1 MILGYNINQRHPSK
15 TRTLPI
21 NDRTI
26 IFELDISKPPLLQ
39 HNRLI
44 SSIMEQQQ
52 PKVLVHG
59 SGAIGAIYIYILQ
72 QSGCSVTAVCR
83 SNYSAV
89 KDNGFTIDS
98 DKFGMNLKVRPD
110 HVVQSPSEAATQ
122 GLGPFDYVIVST
134 KALPGQGVSTPN
146 IIKSAVVEGRTTV
159 VLIQNGIG
167 IEDEYATAFPKNDLV
182 SCVVYLPTTQVSPG
196 HIRMGA
202 IELLHIGTFPS
213 NQDPSS
219 RATQSTERL
228 RTILANGGSNVHSHP
243 DIQAQRWS
251 KLLINA
257 SWNPICALSLSRD
270 VAFLASGPLAEQLV
284 QDVMDEVILIARAK
298 GYGDVVTSD
307 LAKEQLQR
315 ALERKGSPGI
325 EPSMLVDVLNGRRM
339 EVEAILGEPVRIARG
354 LGVRVPRLETLY
366 ALLKGLD
373 EAVALRGEGR
383 SLGGDETEAAR
394 RGRDVEGV

>member
-1 MILGYNINQRHPSK
+1 MSPM
-15 TRTLPI
+15 T
-21 NDRTI
+21 
-26 IFELDISKPPLLQ
+26 
-39 HNRLI
+39 
-44 SSIMEQQQ
+44 

-72 QSGCSVTAVCR
+72 QSGCTVTAVCR

-89 KDNGFTIDS
+89 KSNGFTINS
-98 DKFGMNLKVRPD
+98 DKFGKNIKVRPD
-110 HVVQSPSEAATQ
+110 QVVQSPAEAASQ

-134 KALPGQGVSTPN
+134 KALPGRKETSTPE
-146 IIKSAVVEGRTTV
+146 IIGPAVTEGETTI

-167 IEDEYATAFPKNDLV
+167 IEDEYAAAFPKNILI
-182 SCVVYLPTTQVSPG
+182 SCVVYLPTTQISPG

-213 NQDPSS
+213 TQDYSS
-219 RATQSTERL
+219 PAGLSTERI
-228 RTILANGGSNVHSHP
+228 RSILAQGGSNVHSHP

-270 VAFLASGPLAEQLV
+270 VAFLASGPLAEKLV
-284 QDVMDEVILIARAK
+284 QDVMDEVVLIAKAK
-298 GYGDVVTSD
+298 GYGNVVSSD
-307 LAKEQLQR
+307 LAKEQLHR
-315 ALERKGSPGI
+315 ALERKGTPGI

-339 EVEAILGEPVRIARG
+339 EVEVILGNPVRIARE
-354 LGVRVPRLETLY
+354 LGVEVPRLETIY

-373 EAVALRGEGR
+373 EAVALRGEGK
-383 SLGGDETEAAR
+383 SLGGDETEVAR
-394 RGRDVEGV
+394 RESGMGRA